1 MSGTAFRFTVLGAA
15 LVGAVLGGL
24 WLALLDSDPRGVP
37 PAALVAA
44 ASRTQTL
51 VSMAVLLVGATALGC
66 LVGRLVNA
74 VVGLFVLGAAISVYA
89 MRTGPLSGLVFDAVP
104 MSAIGIE
111 TCIWAVVMSACA
123 MVVFLMSGPL
133 PDVPREERV
142 SMWRELA
149 HGDALRAL
157 APAVL
162 AVPVIWVVAR
172 SGTKG
177 QAIGA
182 AVLAGMVC
190 GAGSRMAAPRVQPIL
205 IFGAPL
211 LALGIA
217 QVASGARLGAAPDA
231 LLAAGALSPLLHV
244 LPVDAA
250 GGIVVGVA
258 MGLGWARGTAKP
270 AGATL
275 PA

>member
-1 MSGTAFRFTVLGAA
+1 MSGTAFRFTVLGVA
-15 LVGAVLGGL
+15 LIGAVMGGL

-44 ASRTQTL
+44 ASRPQTL
-51 VSMAVLLVGATALGC
+51 ISMAVLLVGATALGC

-74 VVGLFVLGAAISVYA
+74 VVGLFVLGAAVSVYA
-89 MRTGPLSGLVFDAVP
+89 MRTGPLSGLVFDGVP
-104 MSAIGIE
+104 MTAVGVE
-111 TCIWAVVMSACA
+111 TCVWAAVMSACA
-123 MVVFLMSGPL
+123 MAVFLVSGPL

-162 AVPVIWVVAR
+162 AIPVIWVVAR
-172 SGTKG
+172 SGSKG

-182 AVLAGMVC
+182 AVIAGMAC
-190 GAGSRMAAPRVQPIL
+190 GAGSRMAAPKVQPIL

-217 QVASGARLGAAPDA
+217 QIASGARLGAAPDA

-270 AGATL
+270 VGATL

>member
-1 MSGTAFRFTVLGAA
+1 MRGTAFRFTVLGVA
-15 LVGAVLGGL
+15 LVGAVMGGL
-24 WLALLDSDPRGVP
+24 WLALLDADPRGVP

-44 ASRTQTL
+44 ASRTQTM
-51 VSMAVLLVGATALGC
+51 VSMAVMLVGATALGC

-74 VVGLFVLGAAISVYA
+74 VVGLFVVGAAITVYA
-89 MRTGPLSGLVFDAVP
+89 MRTGPLSGLVFDGVP
-104 MSAIGIE
+104 LASIGIE
-111 TCIWAVVMSACA
+111 TCMWAAVMSACA
-123 MVVFLMSGPL
+123 VVVFAVSGPL
-133 PDVPREERV
+133 PDVPRAQPTPI
-142 SMWRELA
+142 WREIVR
-149 HGDALRAL
+149 GDALRAL

-162 AVPVIWVVAR
+162 AIPVIWVVAR
-172 SGTKG
+172 SDTKG

-182 AVLAGMVC
+182 AVLAGLAC
-190 GAGSRMAAPRVQPIL
+190 GAGSRMAAPLVQPIL

-217 QVASGARLGAAPDA
+217 QVASGARLAAAPDA

-250 GGIVVGVA
+250 GGMAVGVA

-270 AGATL
+270 SGATL

>member
-1 MSGTAFRFTVLGAA
+1 MRGTAFRFTVLGVA
-15 LVGAVLGGL
+15 LVGAVMGGL

-44 ASRTQTL
+44 ASRTQTV
-51 VSMAVLLVGATALGC
+51 VSMAVMLVGATALGC

-74 VVGLFVLGAAISVYA
+74 VVGLFVVGAAIVVYA
-89 MRTGPLSGLVFDAVP
+89 MRTGPLSGLVFDGVP
-104 MSAIGIE
+104 LASIGIE
-111 TCIWAVVMSACA
+111 TCVWAIVMSGCA
-123 MVVFLMSGPL
+123 IAVFAASGPL
-133 PDVPREERV
+133 PDVPRAQPAGI
-142 SMWRELA
+142 WREIA

-162 AVPVIWVVAR
+162 AIPVIWVVAR
-172 SGTKG
+172 SDTKG

-182 AVLAGMVC
+182 AVLAGLAC
-190 GAGSRMAAPRVQPIL
+190 GAGSRMAAPKVQPIL

-211 LALGIA
+211 MALGIA
-217 QVASGARLGAAPDA
+217 QVASGARLAAAPDA

-250 GGIVVGVA
+250 GGIAVGVA
-258 MGLGWARGTAKP
+258 MGLGWARGTARP
-270 AGATL
+270 AGDTL

>member
-1 MSGTAFRFTVLGAA
+1 MGSTAFRFLVLGVA
-15 LVGAVLGGL
+15 LVGAVMGGL

-37 PAALVAA
+37 PAALIAA

-74 VVGLFVLGAAISVYA
+74 VVGLFVLGAAIGVYS
-89 MRTGPLSGLVFDAVP
+89 MRTAPLSGLVFDGVP

-111 TCIWAVVMSACA
+111 TCVWAVVITACSIA
-123 MVVFLMSGPL
+123 VFAVSGPL
-133 PDVPREERV
+133 PDVPRERRT
-142 SMWRELA
+142 SIWRELS

-162 AVPVIWVVAR
+162 AIPVIWVVAR
-172 SGTKG
+172 SGMKG
-177 QAIGA
+177 QAVGA
-182 AVLAGMVC
+182 AVLAGMAC
-190 GAGSRMAAPRVQPIL
+190 GAGSRMAAPQVQPIL

-217 QVASGARLGAAPDA
+217 QFASGARLGAAPDA
-231 LLAAGALSPLLHV
+231 LLASGGLSPLLHV

-250 GGIVVGVA
+250 GGIVMGVSL
-258 MGLGWARGTAKP
+258 GLGWARGTPKP